1 MTNALLQP
9 RLVYTCVVSDFNL
22 PELEA
27 CTIRRPDEVVL
38 VVSDQYKTQAQ
49 RLIRA
54 LGQLD
59 PPPRVLDLH
68 RRNTHVAL
76 GGDDALA
83 NQRWVQK
90 VLLPILNDSSRAG
103 AQHWLNLNGGTK
115 VMGVCLMNAHGWHG
129 VDYRAVG
136 DRRIQS
142 VRWDQNQRRF
152 LRDRIL
158 KLTPDPV
165 SAIQVAQLH
174 ADHVSQDS
182 RNPIGDPQLAQRIWN
197 AEKDRAPDLC
207 AILDALAKVWEDRT
221 RASQDAELSWDS
233 VLNPTGKHQPD
244 RKDAIDS
251 DSSKQR
257 PSRSGIKAWLNR
269 FNSLLSAQDLGP
281 IHWDK
286 AGIRIE
292 RRKLR
297 KKQYKHWRA
306 WLMGDWLEQL
316 AASWLLDEGLPES
329 ALARNLKSGITEDRS
344 GDKREADLLVHYAG
358 RTSLIEIKAGLP
370 EGTEAKTIE
379 QQLSSLGDRFGRTN
393 KGLLIAPNL
402 RHQLERS
409 GRRWEDFKLRCQA
422 AKVTLLTDRKNVV
435 TFIRRQG

>member
-38 VVSDQYKTQAQ
+38 VVSDQYETQAQ

-59 PPPRVLDLH
+59 PTPQVLNLH

-83 NQRWVQK
+83 NQRWVQE
-90 VLLPILNDSSRAG
+90 VLLPILNDSTRAG

-115 VMGVCLMNAHGWHG
+115 VMGVCLMNAYGWHG

-142 VRWDQNQRRF
+142 VLWDPDERQF
-152 LRDRIL
+152 LPDRIFE
-158 KLTPDPV
+158 LTPDPV
-165 SAIQVAQLH
+165 SAIQVAQLQ

-182 RNPIGDPQLAQRIWN
+182 RNPIADPKLAQRIWN

-207 AILDALAKVWEDRT
+207 TILDALAKVWEDQT
-221 RASQDAELSWDS
+221 RPSQVAELCWES
-233 VLNPTGKHQPD
+233 VLNPTGKHRPN

-257 PSRSGIKAWLNR
+257 PQRSGIEAWLNR
-269 FNSLLSAQDLGP
+269 FNSLLAGQDPGP
-281 IHWDK
+281 IHWDET
-286 AGIRIE
+286 RI
-292 RRKLR
+292 LI
-297 KKQYKHWRA
+297 KQGNLPNRQFKHWRA
-306 WLMGDWLEQL
+306 WLKGDWLEQL

-370 EGTEAKTIE
+370 EGAEAKTIE

-422 AKVTLLTDRKNVV
+422 GKVTLLTDRESVV
-435 TFIRRQG
+435 TFIRRPK